1 MSMNT
6 TISLS
11 VKPRQTL
18 TAPYEG
24 RGVAN
29 FAYGAEWTS
38 GTADDQ
44 ADLCTQS
51 VKAIAGSGNSDI
63 DLRAELT
70 PANVAASGAELAG
83 LIIEV
88 PDTAS
93 GNITLKDSAAN
104 GLGLFSGTTDGMVLP
119 AGTRLVLLWPEDGSV
134 PMSASA
140 KSINLANAGGS
151 ATNVTVTTLQR
162 SA

>member
-24 RGVAN
+24 RGAAN

-38 GTADDQ
+38 GTGDDQ

-51 VKAIAGSGNSDI
+51 VNAIAGSGNSDI
-63 DLRAELT
+63 DLRAEVQRRC
-70 PANVAASGAELAG
+70 AGRHRVRVGAHRNLG
-83 LIIEV
+83 HRSLLNH
-88 PDTAS
+88 PDA
-93 GNITLKDSAAN
+93 
-104 GLGLFSGTTDGMVLP
+104 
-119 AGTRLVLLWPEDGSV
+119 
-134 PMSASA
+134 
-140 KSINLANAGGS
+140 
-151 ATNVTVTTLQR
+151 
-162 SA
+162 

>member
-11 VKPRQTL
+11 VKPRQTF
-18 TAPYEG
+18 ASPYGG
-24 RGVAN
+24 RGTAT
-29 FAYGAEWTS
+29 FSYGAEWAS

-140 KSINLANAGGS
+140 KSINLANAGGLS
-151 ATNVTVTTLQR
+151 TNVTVTTLQR

>member
-38 GTADDQ
+38 GTADEQ
-44 ADLCTQS
+44 ADICTQS
-51 VKAIAGSGNSDI
+51 VNAIAGSGNSDI
-63 DLRAELT
+63 DLRAEVT
-70 PANVAASGAELAG
+70 PAGAAASGAELAG
-83 LIIEV
+83 LMIEV
-88 PDTAS
+88 PDDAS
-93 GNITLKDSAAN
+93 GNITLKDASSN
-104 GLGLFSGTTDGMVLP
+104 GVGLFSGTTDGLVLP
-119 AGTRLVLLWPEDGSV
+119 AGSRLVLLWPEDGSV
-134 PMSASA
+134 AMSGSA

>member
-38 GTADDQ
+38 GTADDP